1 MATQTLETPD
11 LGNDQA
17 AEVIEICVM
26 AGDSVTEGDPLI
38 VLESDKASMEI
49 PSPLSG
55 VIQEIKVKIGD
66 SIQKGNIIADIKI
79 ADQPPSTENKCI
91 KDDTADDQI
100 RSNSEHNSPAV
111 PPSNNICSP
120 LSDKPMPIDANNS
133 TTEIYAGP
141 AVRKLARE
149 LGIDLKEIDSSGPR
163 NRIIKKDIHTYV
175 KKIISG
181 NSIQNIAPNLLATP
195 DIDFSKFGS
204 IDVFP
209 LSQKDKI
216 AVSTRHQHWFS
227 TPHVTQFNEVD
238 ISDLENFRHSLHK
251 EATHRNIKLTLT
263 PFILM
268 ATASALKQNTKFT
281 ASLSSDNE
289 KIIYKKFINIGVTVN
304 TAGGLI
310 VPVLREVDQKSI
322 FDLAEELTQLTLK
335 SRNQSLTQ
343 DDLNGGCFTI
353 LNLGKYGGDGFTPII
368 NSPEPAILGISQIN
382 IKPIWNG
389 QCFQPRTM
397 LPLCLSYNHKLI
409 NGAEAG
415 KFLTDLSTTLADVRK
430 LLL

>member
-1 MATQTLETPD
+1 MATQTIETPD

-55 VIQEIKVKIGD
+55 VIQELKVKIGD
-66 SIQKGNIIADIKI
+66 SIQKGNIIADIKV
-79 ADQPPSTENKCI
+79 ANQPPSTENKCI
-91 KDDTADDQI
+91 KDDAADDQI
-100 RSNSEHNSPAV
+100 RSNSEFNSPAV
-111 PPSNNICSP
+111 PPSNDLCGP

-175 KKIISG
+175 RKIISG

-195 DIDFSKFGS
+195 DIDFSKFGL
-204 IDVFP
+204 IDVFS
-209 LSQKDKI
+209 LSEKDKI
-216 AVSTRHQHWFS
+216 TASTHHQHWYS

-251 EATHRNIKLTLT
+251 EATRRNIKLTLT

-268 ATASALKQNTKFT
+268 ATASAIKQNTKFT

-289 KIIYKKFINIGVTVN
+289 KIIYKKFINIGVIVN

-322 FDLAEELTQLTLK
+322 FKLAEELTQLTLK
-335 SRNQSLTQ
+335 SQNQPLTQ
-343 DDLNGGCFTI
+343 DDIDGSCFTI
-353 LNLGKYGGDGFTPII
+353 FNLGKYGGNGFTSII
-368 NSPEPAILGISQIN
+368 NFPEPAILGISQFN
-382 IKPIWNG
+382 IKPMWNG
-389 QCFQPRTM
+389 QCFQPRTI

>member
-1 MATQTLETPD
+1 MATQTIETPD

-17 AEVIEICVM
+17 AEVIGICIM

-55 VIQEIKVKIGD
+55 VIQELKVKIGD
-66 SIQKGNIIADIKI
+66 SIQKGNIIADIKV
-79 ADQPPSTENKCI
+79 AYQPPSTENKCI
-91 KDDTADDQI
+91 QDDTADDQI
-100 RSNSEHNSPAV
+100 RSNSEFNSPAV
-111 PPSNNICSP
+111 PPSNDLCGP
-120 LSDKPMPIDANNS
+120 LSNRPMPIDTNNS

-141 AVRKLARE
+141 TVRKLARE
-149 LGIDLKEIDSSGPR
+149 LGINLKEIDSSGPR

-181 NSIQNIAPNLLATP
+181 NSIQNIAPNLLAKT
-195 DIDFSKFGS
+195 DIDFSKSGS
-204 IDVFP
+204 IDVFS
-209 LSQKDKI
+209 LSEKDKI
-216 AVSTRHQHWFS
+216 TASTCRKHWFS
-227 TPHVTQFNEVD
+227 TPQVTQFNEVD

-251 EATHRNIKLTLT
+251 EAAHRNIELTLT

-268 ATASALKQNTKFT
+268 ATASALKQNTKFSAT
-281 ASLSSDNE
+281 LSPDNE
-289 KIIYKKFINIGVTVN
+289 KIIYKKFINIGVTIN

-343 DDLNGGCFTI
+343 DDLTDGCFTI
-353 LNLGKYGGDGFTPII
+353 INLGKYRGDGFTPII
-368 NSPEPAILGISQIN
+368 NSPELAILGISQIN
-382 IKPIWNG
+382 IKPMWHD
-389 QCFQPRTM
+389 QCLHPRTM

-409 NGAEAG
+409 NSAEAG
-415 KFLTDLSTTLADVRK
+415 KFLTDLSSRLEDVRK